1 MTLRMHALPL
11 CLFLASPLVYA
22 TNIDL
27 MSAGNSGSAVA
38 NQGGTFLVQQ
48 ISPQSTGTG
57 VIDSF
62 LRIQQTGQE
71 RGYNTDV
78 TPPPLDD
85 KAGNFTHSLL
95 LSDVPIVTIN
105 GVQYR
110 QFLLD
115 INQNGNELLSLNQI
129 QIFQSNGD
137 ATYTSLTEAAPSTDA
152 EILFGAGVNQV
163 FEMNATNLA
172 IDSAAR
178 TEIELNYALNAG
190 SGSGDMF
197 LYVPDSDFSTAY
209 SNVIL
214 FSQFGSPRGTYE
226 SNDGFEEWAVLQGS
240 TTTSSVPEPAS
251 IILLGTFLCG
261 LGLRF
266 KRRAA

>member
-1 MTLRMHALPL
+1 MNRPAHLLPL
-11 CLFLASPLVYA
+11 CFLLASPAVYA
-22 TNIDL
+22 SNIDL
-27 MSAGNSGSAVA
+27 TSAGSSGSAA
-38 NQGGTFLVQQ
+38 AGTGGTFLVFQTD
-48 ISPQSTGTG
+48 PQSTGTG

-71 RGYNTDV
+71 RGYNTDASS
-78 TPPPLDD
+78 PPLDD
-85 KAGNFTHSLL
+85 KAGTFTHSLL

-110 QFLLD
+110 EFLLD

-137 ATYTSLTEAAPSTDA
+137 ATYTSLTEASASTDA
-152 EILFGAGVNQV
+152 EIQFGPGVNQV

-172 IDSAAR
+172 VNDPNR

-197 LYVPDSDFSTAY
+197 LYVPDSDFSGSL

-214 FSQFGSPRGTYE
+214 FSQFGSPRGTYS
-226 SNDGFEEWAVLQGS
+226 SNDGFEEWAVR
-240 TTTSSVPEPAS
+240 TNVTTSAVPEPSS
-251 IILLGTFLCG
+251 ILLLGTILCG
-261 LGLRF
+261 LGARF
-266 KRRAA
+266 KRRAC